1 MAMSNKVRDRLVSGL
16 RRLTPVIQQQKTR
29 DVSEADTVTVV
40 KDVLCEVFGYDKYA
54 ELTSEHCI
62 RGTYCDLAIKIDDKL
77 AQLVEVKAVGT
88 PLDDRHVKQ
97 VIDYAANQG
106 VEWVLLTNGWMW
118 RIYHVIFAKPIDKR
132 LLAEV
137 DLTAVDGRKSDQ
149 LELLYLF
156 TKEGFGK
163 GAHVELRDRQDA
175 TNRFM
180 LAALLLHNESVKG
193 SIRRELRRVV
203 GVLVSDEEIQ
213 RALRDEVLKRETLDG
228 ADAERAAK
236 RVNRMEARQLRGARD
251 EPAGSA
257 GSNAEAEAKHLEKN
271 PDGKPRIPAS
281 RTSETVKSGAVPP
294 PGV

>member
-1 MAMSNKVRDRLVSGL
+1 MAISNKVRDRLVTGL
-16 RRLTPVIQQQKTR
+16 KRLLPVVAQQKTR

-40 KDVLCEVFGYDKYA
+40 KDLLCEVFGYDKYA

-62 RGTYCDLAIKIDDKL
+62 RGTFCDLAIKVDDKL
-77 AQLVEVKAVGT
+77 VQLVEVKAVGIA
-88 PLDDRHVKQ
+88 LDDRHVKQ
-97 VIDYAANQG
+97 VVDYAANQG
-106 VEWVLLTNGWMW
+106 VEWVVLTNGWVW

-137 DLTAVDGRKSDQ
+137 DLTSIDTRKNDH

-175 TNRFM
+175 TNRYM

-193 SIRRELRRVV
+193 VIRRELRRMV
-203 GVLVSDEEIQ
+203 GVLVTDDEVR
-213 RALRDEVLKRETLDG
+213 RALQEEVLKRETLEG
-228 ADAERAAK
+228 PDAERAAK
-236 RVNRMEARQLRGARD
+236 RVNRTESRTSRGARD
-251 EPAGSA
+251 GPPPS
-257 GSNAEAEAKHLEKN
+257 STEAEAIASPTHAEKK
-271 PDGKPRIPAS
+271 PDGKPRPAS
-281 RTSETVKSGAVPP
+281 RTADTLQAGNTPP